1 MEPSA
6 DAIFEAAMM
15 LPEGER
21 LTLASRLLE
30 TASAED
36 DAASLDD
43 AALAD
48 ELDRRF
54 ADREGKIPW
63 SDLRT
68 EG

>member
-54 ADREGKIPW
+54 ADREGEIPW